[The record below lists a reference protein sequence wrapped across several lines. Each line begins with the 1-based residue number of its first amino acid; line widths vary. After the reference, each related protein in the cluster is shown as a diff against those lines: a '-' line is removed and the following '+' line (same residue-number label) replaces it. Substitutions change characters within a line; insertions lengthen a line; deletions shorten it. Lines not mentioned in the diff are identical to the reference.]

1 MDIEKLKIE
10 LRKFSNDRE
19 WEKFHT
25 PKNLVMALSVET
37 AELVEIFQWLNE
49 DDSLLKNLSDEDIN
63 RVREEVADILIYII
77 RLSDILKIDL
87 EKSIL
92 DKIKINQVKYPVE
105 VSKGNSTKYNR
116 R

>member
-1 MDIEKLKIE
+1 MDIEKLKIK

-19 WEKFHT
+19 WQKFHT

-49 DDSLLKNLSDEDIN
+49 DASLLKNLSEEDTA

-87 EKSIL
+87 EQSIL
-92 DKIKINQVKYPVE
+92 DKIKINEVKYPVGI
-105 VSKGNSTKYNR
+105 SKGNSTKYNR

>member
-1 MDIEKLKIE
+1 MDIEKLKIK

-19 WEKFHT
+19 WQKFHT

-49 DDSLLKNLSDEDIN
+49 DDSLLKNLSEEDTT

-87 EKSIL
+87 EQSIL
-92 DKIKINQVKYPVE
+92 DKIKINEVKYPVE
-105 VSKGNSTKYNR
+105 ISKGNSTKYNR

>member
-1 MDIEKLKIE
+1 MDIEKLKIK

-19 WEKFHT
+19 WQKFHT

-49 DDSLLKNLSDEDIN
+49 DASLLKNLSEEDTA

-87 EKSIL
+87 EQSIL
-92 DKIKINQVKYPVE
+92 DKIKINEVKYPVRI
-105 VSKGNSTKYNR
+105 SKGNSTKYNR